1 MIDKNNSNS
10 PIKNDWLLDYRK
22 KVTSQFG
29 EDGIIE
35 KIFSVIGETNKWCVE
50 LGALNGVHD
59 SNVWDLLN
67 KKGWSGVLIEADI
80 TNYKK
85 LQALYEGKK
94 NIACVNEF
102 VSFEGEHSL
111 DKIFSHTQMPKEFDV
126 LSLDIDGNEYHL
138 WESLVDYSPRVAI
151 IEFNP
156 SIPNDIDFVQP
167 RDMNVFQ
174 GSSLCA
180 LVRMGKQKGY
190 ELVCVVGVNAIFVK
204 KELFP
209 LFGITDNSPESLY
222 TDKSA
227 YTRLFQLYDGTLVL
241 SGCDTLLWHKK
252 KIRSEDIQIVPRR
265 KRYYPAKID
274 ERKIIRSLK
283 DVVRRLPLYPLLLR
297 FRNWRFYG

>member
-1 MIDKNNSNS
+1 MIDKTD
-10 PIKNDWLLDYRK
+10 KWLLDYHRK
-22 KVTSQFG
+22 ITSQFG

-35 KIFSVIGETNKWCVE
+35 KIFEVIGEKNKWCVE

-59 SNVWDLLN
+59 SNVWNLLN
-67 KKGWSGVLIEADI
+67 HRGWSGVLIEADI

-85 LQALYEGKK
+85 LETLYRPRED
-94 NIACVNEF
+94 IACINEF
-102 VSFEGEHSL
+102 VSFEGNHSL
-111 DKIFSHTQMPKEFDV
+111 DAIFANTQIPREFDL

-138 WESLVDYSPRVAI
+138 WKSLVTYSPRAMIV
-151 IEFNP
+151 EFNP

-174 GSSLCA
+174 GSSLLA
-180 LVRMGKQKGY
+180 LVKLGKQKGY
-190 ELVCVVGVNAIFVK
+190 ELISVVGVNAIFVK

-209 LFGITDNSPESLY
+209 LFEIKDNSPEMLY

-241 SGCDTLLWHKK
+241 SGCDMLLWHKK
-252 KIRSEDIQIVPRR
+252 KIRAEDIQIVPRG
-265 KRYYPAKID
+265 KRYYPAKIN
-274 ERKIIRSLK
+274 KSKFIRSVK
-283 DVVRRLPLYPLLLR
+283 EIVRRLPFYSLLLR